1 MRKLILAAA
10 AALFAS
16 SAAAIPPLPPPPP
29 PHAPP
34 KLVVVISVDQ
44 FSADLWD
51 EYRPQFTGGFAR
63 LAGGAVFRNSYQ
75 SHATTETC
83 PGHSTLL
90 TGDRPTRTGI
100 IANGWANWNA
110 PRADKLIYCGEDE
123 SAPGTDSDHYKLS
136 PVHLRVPT
144 LGDLLKQRSPATR
157 VVAVA
162 GKDRSALMMSGRS
175 ADQRWYWGDSGFV
188 TDLAAAQPKSLAAI
202 NAAVARMIATPP
214 EPLVAPPFCAA
225 KAQPIAIPEHAPVG
239 AGTLARAA
247 GDAAAFRASP
257 EYDASVLALAAA
269 LVRELGLGK
278 GSAPDL
284 LTVGLSATDYVGHK
298 YGTGGQEMCLQ
309 LLELDRDLGDFFN
322 RLDSW
327 GIDYAVALSADHG
340 GLDIPER
347 AKLRG
352 IADAARVDP
361 NLTPK
366 AIGDIV
372 AKETALTA
380 PILADVGVTGDI
392 YLDQHLHGA
401 DRARALAAAIAAYK
415 RHPQVYA
422 AYSKDEI
429 SRTPMPSGDP
439 TRWSVIQ
446 RVRASFDPERSGD
459 LYVVLKPNITPIGH
473 AAGSVATHGSP
484 WDYDRRVPIVF
495 WRRGM
500 TATAPDSA
508 IETVDIMPTVA
519 GMVGVPVAPGSVDG
533 HCLSEVSGVACPR

>member
-1 MRKLILAAA
+1 MRKVLLAAA

-16 SAAAIPPLPPPPP
+16 SAVAQAP
-29 PHAPP
+29 AGPP
-34 KLVVVISVDQ
+34 KLVIVISVDQ

-63 LAGGAVFRNSYQ
+63 LASGTVFRNGYQ

-90 TGDRPTRTGI
+90 TGDRPARTGI
-100 IANGWANWNA
+100 ISNGWANWNA
-110 PRADKLIYCGEDE
+110 PRADKLVYCGEDE
-123 SAPGTDSDHYKLS
+123 SVPGTDSDHYKLS

-144 LGDLLKQRSPATR
+144 LGDLLKPRSPASR

-162 GKDRSALMMSGRS
+162 GKDRAALMMSGRS
-175 ADQRWYWGDSGFV
+175 ADQRWYWGDKGFV
-188 TDLAAAQPKSLAAI
+188 TDLPSAQPKSVAAT
-202 NAAVARMIATPP
+202 NTAVARMIAAASAPLTPP
-214 EPLVAPPFCAA
+214 PLCAA
-225 KAQPIAIPEHAPVG
+225 KAQPIAIPDHAPVG
-239 AGTLARAA
+239 DGAFARGA
-247 GDAAAFRASP
+247 GDDKAFRWSP
-257 EYDASVLALAAA
+257 EYDAAVLALSAA
-269 LVRELGLGK
+269 LIRELRLGQ

-309 LLELDRDLGDFFN
+309 LLELDRDLGAFFD

-347 AKLRG
+347 LKLRG
-352 IADAARVDP
+352 VADAARVDAA
-361 NLTPK
+361 LTPK

-372 AKETALTA
+372 AGETGLTG
-380 PILADVGVTGDI
+380 PVLADVGVTGDI
-392 YLDQHLHGA
+392 YLDAHLRGA

-415 RHPQVYA
+415 RHPQVFA
-422 AYSKDEI
+422 AYSKEEI
-429 SRTPMPSGDP
+429 ARTPIPTGDP
-439 TRWSVIQ
+439 TRWSVLQ

-500 TATAPDSA
+500 TQSLREDP
-508 IETVDIMPTVA
+508 IETVDIMPTLA
-519 GMVGVPVAPGSVDG
+519 AMIGVPLAAGSVDG
-533 HCLSEVSGVACPR
+533 HCLSGVAGVACPR